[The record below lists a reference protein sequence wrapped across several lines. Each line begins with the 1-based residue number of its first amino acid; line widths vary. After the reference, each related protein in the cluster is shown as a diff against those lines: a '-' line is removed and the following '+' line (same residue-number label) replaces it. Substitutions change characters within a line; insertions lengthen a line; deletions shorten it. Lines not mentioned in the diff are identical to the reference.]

1 MTTRLD
7 DFEFSS
13 DDLRQVHKFIAKS
26 LALYQNEDIRMVN
39 LDDFHLV
46 HKGILDLVK
55 FQRKLKTFTPDG
67 ITRVACKSF
76 KAPALR
82 AVISFTEIRNGTR
95 KGGSNP
101 IHQAQCDYVAFYS
114 AEALHFFFF
123 SFLCSELQTHDH
135 LLFFFTDSVG
145 LFEMRVVVPHSSL
158 VLLALIWSSLVLF
171 LWTVSFLSTWWIIF
185 ISEESHILESD
196 STRSPKFW
204 ENASLNWT
212 YSFVQ
217 TSLLCQFNLTGGP
230 GQRLHRVSPSFLHF
244 TTSNGSYELQY
255 TEWPSSLHF

>member
-46 HKGILDLVK
+46 HKGILDSVK

-101 IHQAQCDYVAFYS
+101 IHQAQCDYVAFYC

-135 LLFFFTDSVG
+135 LLFFLLTVSA
-145 LFEMRVVVPHSSL
+145 SSRC
-158 VLLALIWSSLVLF
+158 VLLFLIPHWYCWLLYD
-171 LWTVSFLSTWWIIF
+171 
-185 ISEESHILESD
+185 H
-196 STRSPKFW
+196 
-204 ENASLNWT
+204 
-212 YSFVQ
+212 
-217 TSLLCQFNLTGGP
+217 LLCYFCGP
-230 GQRLHRVSPSFLHF
+230 FHFSALDGLYLYRRKATSWRAILQDRQSSERMHR
-244 TTSNGSYELQY
+244 
-255 TEWPSSLHF
+255 